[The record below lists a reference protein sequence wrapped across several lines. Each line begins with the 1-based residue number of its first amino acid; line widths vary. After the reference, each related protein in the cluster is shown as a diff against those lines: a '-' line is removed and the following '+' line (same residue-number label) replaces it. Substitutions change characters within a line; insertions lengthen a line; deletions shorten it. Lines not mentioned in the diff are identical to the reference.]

1 MDSTLIASTEKKL
14 GNEAFKKGDFNSAV
28 VHFSKA
34 IESTPDDHILYS
46 NRSAAYS
53 SMGKYTEALTDADIT
68 VKLSPKWPRGHS
80 RRASALHF
88 LGRLNEALDEYKI
101 VLQYDPTNAQ
111 AKDAIKTI
119 ESSIAKQNE
128 AKESA
133 KKEAKEPV
141 KKEEEEGGKKKE
153 TKEDKPKSGAA
164 DKSRKEAQEQEKLRE
179 LAQLGLKMSRSER
192 KAAADKEKDLG
203 NKDYKGKKF
212 ESAIQHYKRA
222 IAINPGDVTY
232 RSNMSAAYFE
242 MGQMDKCIEV
252 CLGCIDDAQKAG
264 LFKLVPKLL
273 TRLGTAYDRVG
284 NLEKSAEFYRKS
296 FNALKCAETL
306 NKLERIE
313 ELIARRELNNRIE
326 PEKREGVDWAHEE
339 KRGNELFREGN
350 YVEAAKSYELAIR
363 ANPNKKCELHFNKS
377 AALIKLGDFENALS
391 EAEKSLE
398 IDPNFCKYACIY
410 V

>member
-1 MDSTLIASTEKKL
+1 MDSTFIASTEKKL

-101 VLQYDPTNAQ
+101 VLQYDPANAQ

-119 ESSIAKQNE
+119 EASIAKQNE
-128 AKESA
+128 AKEPA

-141 KKEEEEGGKKKE
+141 KKEDKKAKE
-153 TKEDKPKSGAA
+153 EDKPKAGAS

-179 LAQLGLKMSRSER
+179 LAELGLKMSRSER

-273 TRLGTAYDRVG
+273 TRLGTAYDKIG

-306 NKLERIE
+306 NKLGRIE
-313 ELIARRELNNRIE
+313 ELIARRELNKRIE
-326 PEKREGVDWAHEE
+326 PESKADVDWAQEE
-339 KRGNELFREGN
+339 KRGNELFRDGN

-363 ANPNKKCELHFNKS
+363 ASPTKKRALHFNKS

-398 IDPNFCKYACIY
+398 IDPNFCNFCLHFYPFLR
-410 V
+410 